1 MDQHDNLLQQGT
13 DLGASGPIC
22 GSVTHLAMPFDAK
35 GRVAR
40 IQPQKRRDLP
50 QEVPVAIVF
59 DGTTLAVMMA
69 TPDDI
74 EDFAHGFALSEGAIT
89 DLTQIETFEIATHA
103 QGIEAR
109 FWLRE
114 DRSEALVQRRRASAG
129 PVGCGLCGIDSLEQ
143 ALRPLPRV
151 TGDTLRL
158 HPAAVAA
165 ATDALRPHQTLHAR
179 THATHAAGF
188 LHPQHGITHLR
199 EDVGR
204 HNALDKLIGA
214 LLRSGV
220 DPASGA
226 VVMTSRL
233 SVELVQKCACAG
245 VPALIAVSA
254 PTGQAVQL
262 ADDAGITLAAC
273 ARAGSFD
280 VYAHAYRITDAG

>member
-1 MDQHDNLLQQGT
+1 
-13 DLGASGPIC
+13 
-22 GSVTHLAMPFDAK
+22 MP
-35 GRVAR
+35 R
-40 IQPQKRRDLP
+40 QKRRDLP
-50 QEVPVAIVF
+50 QEVPVAVVF

-69 TPDDI
+69 TPNDI
-74 EDFAHGFALSEGAIT
+74 ADFAHGFALSEGAIT
-89 DLTQIETFEIATHA
+89 DLTQIEAFEIATHD

-109 FWLRE
+109 FWLCE
-114 DRSEALVQRRRASAG
+114 DRAEALAQRRRTLAG

-151 TGDTLRL
+151 TGDHLRL
-158 HPAAVAA
+158 IPAEVAA
-165 ATDALRPHQTLHAR
+165 ATDALRPHQALHAR

-188 LHPQHGITHLR
+188 LHPKRGITLLR

-204 HNALDKLIGA
+204 HNALDKLVGA

-220 DPASGA
+220 DPALGA

-233 SVELVQKCACAG
+233 SVELVQKCAYAG

-262 ADDAGITLAAC
+262 AEDAGITLAAC
-273 ARAGSFD
+273 ARGGNFD
-280 VYAHAYRITDAG
+280 LYSHAYRISDAG